1 MAIAPQRVPPEA
13 VEAEDTLRRLADVF
27 FPEAAAAVSVDP
39 ESPAFPDL
47 DARYR
52 TLVEQLPAIVF
63 MAFMDQGTGQ
73 AYVSPHIEAI
83 LGYSQQE
90 WLEDPVRWFQRIH
103 PDDKARW
110 SVEAAQLLTTGERLR
125 SMYRV
130 LARDG
135 HVVWFHC
142 EVMMVR
148 RPDGRPWFI
157 HGVAFDISDVKRL
170 EIAILE
176 ISEREQRRIGQDLH
190 DGLGQHLTGIAFMSK
205 TLEQKLLARG
215 LPEEAAD
222 AAGVARL
229 VNQAI
234 ATTRQLSHGL
244 LPVQLAA
251 HGLMSALHHLADEVQ
266 DVFHVVCRFDCDEPI
281 LVDDLSVATHLFRIA
296 QEAVHNAIK
305 HGRAQEIAIALTA
318 ESAASGSACLSV
330 SDDGVGCA
338 ETMGRGPC
346 EGMGLRIMRHR
357 AAMIG
362 GTFSI
367 ERSSDA
373 RTIVSCSFPIE
384 R

>member
-1 MAIAPQRVPPEA
+1 
-13 VEAEDTLRRLADVF
+13 
-27 FPEAAAAVSVDP
+27 
-39 ESPAFPDL
+39 
-47 DARYR
+47 
-52 TLVEQLPAIVF
+52 
-63 MAFMDQGTGQ
+63 
-73 AYVSPHIEAI
+73 
-83 LGYSQQE
+83 
-90 WLEDPVRWFQRIH
+90 
-103 PDDKARW
+103 
-110 SVEAAQLLTTGERLR
+110 
-125 SMYRV
+125 
-130 LARDG
+130 
-135 HVVWFHC
+135 
-142 EVMMVR
+142 MMVR
-148 RPDGRPWFI
+148 RPDGRPWFM

-215 LPEEAAD
+215 LPQEAAD

-244 LPVQLAA
+244 LPVQLAS
-251 HGLMSALHHLADEVQ
+251 HGLMSALHHLAEEVQ
-266 DVFHVVCRFDCDEPI
+266 DVFHVGCRFDCDDPI
-281 LVDDLSVATHLFRIA
+281 LVEDLGVATHLFRIA

-305 HGRAQEIAIALTA
+305 HGRAQEIAIALTT
-318 ESAASGSACLSV
+318 ESAVSASACLSV

-338 ETMGRGPC
+338 ETMSRGPC

-357 AAMIG
+357 AATIG